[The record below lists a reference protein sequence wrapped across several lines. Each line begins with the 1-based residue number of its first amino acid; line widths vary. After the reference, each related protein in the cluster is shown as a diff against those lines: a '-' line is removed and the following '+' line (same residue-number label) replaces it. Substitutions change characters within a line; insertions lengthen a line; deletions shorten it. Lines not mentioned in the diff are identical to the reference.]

1 MLRSTRR
8 AALLASLLLAWACV
22 LLVMS
27 AVLVSGSWAQSSGN
41 VSFQHA
47 ELAIESNGKRIPFK
61 VEIADTDERRALGLM
76 YRTSLPADG
85 GMLFD
90 FKHDQDV
97 AMWMRN
103 TRIPLDMLFID
114 RAGRIVNIA
123 ERAVPFSEA
132 TISSAAPVLAVL
144 ELNGGTAS
152 RLGLKPGDRVV
163 YPIFGPPRE

>member
-8 AALLASLLLAWACV
+8 AAVLAFLGFA
-22 LLVMS
+22 LVGGAPMS
-27 AVLVSGSWAQSSGN
+27 GAWAQSPNGN
-41 VSFQHA
+41 VSFQRA
-47 ELAIESNGKRIPFK
+47 DLSIESGGKRIPFK

-76 YRTSLPADG
+76 YRTSLPADA

-123 ERAVPFSEA
+123 QRAVPYSEA

-144 ELNGGTAS
+144 ELNGGTAA
-152 RLGLKPGDRVV
+152 RLGLKAGDQVI
-163 YPIFGPPRE
+163 YPLFGDAAKN